1 VCSQSPPVDA
11 FVVEVMCTVK
21 VVFASVVPTG
31 TVSGPQVNT
40 PCRLIE
46 QAEVQ
51 PAPWPA
57 IFQDRPGLVGSGSV
71 RVTPFASPLPE
82 FQTFIVKPMSS
93 PAFTCVWSAVLWM
106 WISGAPIATCS
117 APQPL
122 TAPVLLLSPEKVAV
136 QFQMPAVSA
145 RTDAFDV
152 V

>member
-1 VCSQSPPVDA
+1 
-11 FVVEVMCTVK
+11 MCTQK
-21 VVFASVVPTG
+21 VLFCSVVPTG
-31 TVSGPQVNT
+31 TVSGPQVRT
-40 PCRLIE
+40 PRVIE
-46 QAEVQ
+46 QSAPEPNPV
-51 PAPWPA
+51 PALSTD
-57 IFQDRPGLVGSGSV
+57 QDVPGLVGRTSV
-71 RVTPFASPLPE
+71 RTTPFASPLPE
-82 FQTFIVKPMSS
+82 FQTVIVKPMSS